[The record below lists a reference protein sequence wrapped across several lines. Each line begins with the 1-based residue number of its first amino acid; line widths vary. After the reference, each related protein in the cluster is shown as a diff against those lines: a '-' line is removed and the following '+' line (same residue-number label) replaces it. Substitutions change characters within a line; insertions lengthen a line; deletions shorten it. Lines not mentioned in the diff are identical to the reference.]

1 MKRGR
6 PNIRQVIQSSL
17 VDILTTSQ
25 TPLTVSTLTR
35 FVSQQSNR
43 TISWNTVQKYLNELI
58 VADRIQ
64 VITLPHSKFENKDG
78 LTVYT
83 LKK

>member
-6 PNIRQVIQSSL
+6 PNIRQVIQTNL
-17 VDILTTSQ
+17 LDVLTNSQ
-25 TPLTVSTLTR
+25 TPLTISTLTR
-35 FVSQQSNR
+35 FISKQSNR
-43 TISWNTVQKYLNELI
+43 TISWNTVQKYLNEMI
-58 VADRIQ
+58 IADKIQ
-64 VITLPHSKFENKDG
+64 VITLPHSKLDNKDG